1 MEGGGPARIPKDL
14 PKESIVFLANRYIS
28 NGSLP
33 DITHI
38 VYVDPESYDG
48 LSSQADLLA
57 VGRAVGRLN
66 KLLPRRRFILMGPGR
81 WGSRGD
87 IRLGVKVSYSDIS
100 NTAALVEIAR
110 KKGNILP
117 DLSFGTHFFQD
128 LVEAEIRYLPLYPDE
143 HGTLFQESFLRDS
156 PNILPRVLPEHAD
169 IADTVRVIDV
179 AEAAGGKV
187 LRILMN
193 ADLDEAVG
201 FLVDPRIDPPLAP
214 LSKEMEKK
222 RAENHW
228 AWRLEMAEHI
238 ASKLDP
244 GRFGVQAMYVIGST
258 KNATAGPQSDIDLLV
273 HFRGTKKQRQDL
285 MIWME
290 GWSLSLDEMNFHKT
304 GLRSGGIL
312 DVHLVTDED
321 IANRTSY
328 AVKID
333 AVTDAARPLL
343 LKDGACQPD
352 RERS

>member
-1 MEGGGPARIPKDL
+1 M
-14 PKESIVFLANRYIS
+14 
-28 NGSLP
+28 
-33 DITHI
+33 
-38 VYVDPESYDG
+38 
-48 LSSQADLLA
+48 
-57 VGRAVGRLN
+57 
-66 KLLPRRRFILMGPGR
+66 
-81 WGSRGD
+81 
-87 IRLGVKVSYSDIS
+87 
-100 NTAALVEIAR
+100 
-110 KKGNILP
+110 
-117 DLSFGTHFFQD
+117 
-128 LVEAEIRYLPLYPDE
+128 EAEIRYLPLYPDE
-143 HGTLFQESFLRDS
+143 HGTLFQERFLRDS

-169 IADTVRVIDV
+169 LAETVRVIDV

-201 FLVDPRIDPPLAP
+201 FLVDPRIDPPSTP
-214 LSKEMEKK
+214 LSREMDKK

-285 MIWME
+285 MTWME
-290 GWSLSLDEMNFHKT
+290 GWSLSLDEMNFQKT

-333 AVTDAARPLL
+333 AVTDAARPLR
-343 LKDGACQPD
+343 LKDGG
-352 RERS
+352 